1 LTPLEKIKPMAET
14 ITNNKLNNFIRNLDV
29 SPAHFQQMAAER
41 LGELD
46 FPTTR
51 DEYWRYTRLGRL
63 TKLELSKSADP
74 DRLNLTKHIISNDYL
89 VVVNGFIREDLSQY
103 SKLDFE
109 IDFIGSDRMA
119 DENYFDKDL
128 NKKDVFSS
136 MNSAFF
142 EKVISIKIGTNK
154 INEGPLQIIYVS
166 KGSHIISNTRLF
178 VHAGK
183 SSQSELIQTFI
194 EMDSSNSFNNHITE
208 AYVSENA
215 HLKINKAQLEADSNS
230 LISTEQVY
238 QEDNSIFRI
247 NTVTLSGA
255 IVRNNINI
263 SVAGQNCETHMF
275 GAIVTK
281 NNEHIDNHTFVD
293 HQVSNCMSNEN
304 YKYVLGGKSVGVFNG
319 RVVVQKDAQKINAY
333 QKNGNILLSD
343 HSKINSKP
351 ELEIYAD
358 DVKCSHGSTTGQLDE
373 DAIFYLQARG
383 ISKEN
388 AKKLLVRAFIG
399 EIIEAFDNEHFEKY
413 INLQL
418 ENIHGWNN

>member
-1 LTPLEKIKPMAET
+1 MSHMANKIAS
-14 ITNNKLNNFIRNLDV
+14 NKLNDFVTNLDV
-29 SPAHFQQMAAER
+29 SRAEFQQLAAER

-51 DEYWRYTRLGRL
+51 DEYWKYTRLGKL
-63 TKLELSKSADP
+63 TKLELSKSPDP

-103 SKLDFE
+103 SKLDFL
-109 IDFIGSDRMA
+109 IDFLGSDRMA
-119 DENYFDKDL
+119 EEAYFDKSL
-128 NKKDVFSS
+128 NKKDVFAS

-142 EKVISIKIGTNK
+142 EKVISIKIGANK
-154 INEGPLQIIYVS
+154 VNEGPLQIIYVS
-166 KGSHIISNTRLF
+166 KGENIISNTRLF
-178 VHAGK
+178 IEAGK
-183 SSQSELIQTFI
+183 SSQSQIIQTFI
-194 EMDSSNSFNNHITE
+194 HKDSTNSFTNHVTE

-215 HLKINKAQLEADSNS
+215 HLKINKAQLEHESNS
-230 LISTEQVY
+230 LISTEQVH
-238 QEDNSIFRI
+238 QEANSVFKI

-255 IVRNNINI
+255 LVRNNINI
-263 SVAGQNCETHMF
+263 AVAGQNCETFMN

-281 NNEHIDNHTFVD
+281 DNEVVDNHTFVD
-293 HQVSNCMSNEN
+293 HQVSNCMSDED
-304 YKYVLGGKSVGVFNG
+304 YKYVLGGKSTGTFNG

-358 DVKCSHGSTTGQLDE
+358 DVKCSHGSTTGQLDD

-383 ISKEN
+383 ISKDN
-388 AKKLLVRAFIG
+388 ARKLLVRAFIG
-399 EIIEAFDNEHFEKY
+399 EVLSSFENEHFEKY
-413 INLQL
+413 INEQL
-418 ENIHGWNN
+418 EIIHGWKN